1 MITTIKTREIN
12 TRGKE
17 NGIPENRH
25 EREKDSKLVETL
37 AEKAYPGKVVGV
49 GIPRADVV
57 KVGEPITHIKLKSP
71 DIQLA
76 LSFEQQ
82 IRDIDAA
89 INGEE
94 INVHSEPHKEEILT
108 GKEITQCLT
117 DVARVK
123 EERVSTNGLVQEAQ
137 HRMTILKA

>member
-1 MITTIKTREIN
+1 M
-12 TRGKE
+12 
-17 NGIPENRH
+17 
-25 EREKDSKLVETL
+25 
-37 AEKAYPGKVVGV
+37 
-49 GIPRADVV
+49 V
-57 KVGEPITHIKLKSP
+57 KVGEPITHVKLKSP

-94 INVHSEPHKEEILT
+94 IDVHSEPHKEEILT

-117 DVARVK
+117 DVA
-123 EERVSTNGLVQEAQ
+123 
-137 HRMTILKA
+137 